1 MEERVTSR
9 ARPGCSAARARA
21 RRDRHSWAKRRS
33 TRRCCHGIV
42 LRLNGCTVDGG
53 DNTPPLPLFGKRRT
67 GFRRNASQARG
78 AGCRTA
84 PWKSLPLNLACANCA
99 NCANFFRGVHFGVL
113 HWRSAE
119 STVQTLRPGPMVLRT
134 LRNPP
139 TVRAARQPGLWGCQ
153 TPEGPLDGHTVAASR
168 LDSFPFRSR
177 APFREGSYTSRP
189 TRPGHWSHGHR

>member
-1 MEERVTSR
+1 MLRCQGSSPARSSQLGKTAFNAPVLSWHCPSAERL
-9 ARPGCSAARARA
+9 
-21 RRDRHSWAKRRS
+21 H
-33 TRRCCHGIV
+33 
-42 LRLNGCTVDGG
+42 GCTVDGG

-99 NCANFFRGVHFGVL
+99 NFFRGVHFGVL
-113 HWRSAE
+113 HWRSTE
-119 STVQTLRPGPMVLRT
+119 RTVQTLRPGPMVLRT

-139 TVRAARQPGLWGCQ
+139 TVRSARQPGLWDHQ

-168 LDSFPFRSR
+168 LDSFPFQSR
-177 APFREGSYTSRP
+177 APFREGSYASRP
-189 TRPGHWSHGHR
+189 TRPGHWGHGHR